1 MFAKLLPMRRENR
14 SMAKDDLLRVSTRDG
29 KYTVIQQAGGGMRI
43 ERDGE
48 DWVITNQHFVDVS
61 LILALAQDLEAANKV
76 AEAAERFWL
85 NTDRMNWQ
93 KSIDLQQALEEW
105 NQDRKKGK

>member
-1 MFAKLLPMRRENR
+1 
-14 SMAKDDLLRVSTRDG
+14 MAEDDLLRISTRDG
-29 KYTVIQQAGGGMRI
+29 KYTVIQQAGGGMRFA
-43 ERDGE
+43 RHGE
-48 DWVITNQHFVDVS
+48 DWLAANEQFVHVG

>member
-1 MFAKLLPMRRENR
+1 
-14 SMAKDDLLRVSTRDG
+14 MAEDDLLRISTRDG
-29 KYTVIQQAGGGMRI
+29 KYTVIQQAGGGMRFA
-43 ERDGE
+43 RHGE
-48 DWVITNQHFVDVS
+48 ELVS
-61 LILALAQDLEAANKV
+61 CKRAVRARGIDPRSLAQDLEAANKV